1 MISKRFRYA
10 LRLIFIAIFIIGVD
24 SFGQRPEPKKTMVK
38 GHLLYTVLKPG
49 DIPAIFDPEFIP
61 ISGGDEYY
69 HPDEPLMAVTY
80 GDSARA
86 YSTWHLDRHEI
97 VNDRLNGR
105 RVAVTW

>member
-1 MISKRFRYA
+1 MKTRNQSVAFLFI
-10 LRLIFIAIFIIGVD
+10 LIAIFVYD
-24 SFGQRPEPKKTMVK
+24 TSAFGQRPEPKKTMVK

-61 ISGGDEYY
+61 ISQGDEYY
-69 HPDEPLMAVTY
+69 HPEEPLMTVVY
-80 GDSARA
+80 GDSAKA

-105 RVAVTW
+105 AIAVTW

>member
-1 MISKRFRYA
+1 MISKRSRNT

-24 SFGQRPEPKKTMVK
+24 SFAQRPEPKKTMVK
-38 GHLLYTVLKPG
+38 GHLMYTVLKPG

-69 HPDEPLMAVTY
+69 HPDEPLIAVTY

-97 VNDRLNGR
+97 VNDFLDGR
-105 RVAVTW
+105 AIAVTW

>member
-1 MISKRFRYA
+1 MSKRFGYV
-10 LRLIFIAIFIIGVD
+10 LRLISIAIFMIGID
-24 SFGQRPEPKKTMVK
+24 SFAQRPEAEKTMVK
-38 GHLLYTVLKPG
+38 GHLMYTVLKPG
-49 DIPAIFDPEFIP
+49 DIPAIFNPEFIP

-69 HPDEPLMAVTY
+69 HPDEPLIAVTY

-105 RVAVTW
+105 PVAVTW

>member
-1 MISKRFRYA
+1 MSKRFRNA

-24 SFGQRPEPKKTMVK
+24 SFAQRPEPKKTMVK
-38 GHLLYTVLKPG
+38 GHLMYTVLKPG

-61 ISGGDEYY
+61 ISEGDEYY
-69 HPDEPLMAVTY
+69 HPEEPLMVLVT

-105 RVAVTW
+105 PVAVTW